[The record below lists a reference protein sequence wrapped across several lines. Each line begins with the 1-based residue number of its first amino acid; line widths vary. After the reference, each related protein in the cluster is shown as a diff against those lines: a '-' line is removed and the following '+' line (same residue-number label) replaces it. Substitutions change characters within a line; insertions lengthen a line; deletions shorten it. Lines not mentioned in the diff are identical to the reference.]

1 MQQSSEVLFL
11 LCETPLHAGSGSD
24 LGLIDLPIQRERH
37 TGFPKVEG
45 SSLKGALREAFEKS
59 KKADKTAR
67 NHEIM
72 VHRIFGYDDTNA
84 HEVVKRNPRFL
95 NQEDQQFRGCLT
107 VTDCRLLLFPVKS
120 QKGVCVWITCPRVV
134 TKFCN
139 EMAQIEQNEMAQ
151 IEQNEMAQIEQKVT
165 FEIKADTASSNLSL
179 IDDKVGI
186 EEFIYGGIKVEE
198 ATTNFAEHI
207 AKQFFPKNDYM
218 YNLIKNN
225 VVVLPDNDFA
235 QLTELCTEVITR
247 TKINNT
253 TGTVA
258 QGQLFNEEYLPQET
272 ILYSLV
278 LFENEFAKEDTANA
292 KKEKPKTFEE
302 VKQFYE
308 KHLPQHFQLGGNAT
322 IGKGIVKTNLKSP
335 KTQTQENAN

>member
-59 KKADKTAR
+59 KKGDNTDRK
-67 NHEIM
+67 HEIN
-72 VHRIFGYDDTNA
+72 VHRIFGFDETNA
-84 HEVVKRNPRFL
+84 YDEVYKKEKAFFSDKESR
-95 NQEDQQFRGCLT
+95 EFRGCLT

-120 QKGVCVWITCPRVV
+120 QKGVCVWVTCPRVV

-139 EMAQIEQNEMAQ
+139 EIAQIGQTESFP
-151 IEQNEMAQIEQKVT
+151 VT
-165 FEIKADTASSNLSL
+165 ANTASSNTAL
-179 IDDKVGI
+179 IGKKVGI
-186 EEFIYGGIKVEE
+186 EEFIYDGITVQK
-198 ATTNFAEHI
+198 TTTDFAEHI
-207 AKQFFPKNDYM
+207 AKQFFPENDYM

-258 QGQLFNEEYLPQET
+258 QGQLFNEEYLPQES

-278 LFENEFAKEDTANA
+278 VLDNEFRSE
-292 KKEKPKTFEE
+292 KKGRLALSE
-302 VKQFYE
+302 VKKFYDE
-308 KHLPQHFQLGGNAT
+308 HLPQYFQLGGNAT
-322 IGKGIVKTNLKSP
+322 IGKGIVKTNLK
-335 KTQTQENAN
+335 

>member
-59 KKADKTAR
+59 KKGDNTDRK
-67 NHEIM
+67 HEIN

-84 HEVVKRNPRFL
+84 DGSVKAKGARFE

-120 QKGVCVWITCPRVV
+120 QKGVCVWVTCPRVV

-139 EMAQIEQNEMAQ
+139 EIAQIGQP
-151 IEQNEMAQIEQKVT
+151 KSFVVT
-165 FEIKADTASSNLSL
+165 ANTASSNTAL
-179 IDDKVGI
+179 IGKKVGI
-186 EEFIYGGIKVEE
+186 EEFIYDGITVQK
-198 ATTNFAEHI
+198 TTTDFAEHI
-207 AKQFFPKNDYM
+207 AKQFFPENDYM

-258 QGQLFNEEYLPQET
+258 QGQLFNEEYLPQES

-278 LFENEFAKEDTANA
+278 LFENEFTKKEDR
-292 KKEKPKTFEE
+292 KLFDKVKE
-302 VKQFYE
+302 FYNE
-308 KHLPQHFQLGGNAT
+308 HLPQYFQLGGNAT
-322 IGKGIVKTNLKSP
+322 IGKGIVKTNLKSS
-335 KTQTQENAN
+335 KTQAPENAN